1 MRDLPSGSV
10 ARRLPVLTARPR
22 GGSPRDPAIPTRP
35 SRSASARVATRASST
50 GRASG
55 AKSGG
60 GVKTAVAKSAGVKSA
75 GVKKAGTT
83 KAGTTKAATNKTAGK
98 KAAGKKTAAKS
109 RQAKAGQT
117 NSTKSARGKGTGKP
131 SRAPRPSASPTITTE
146 SRTGTTNMTTT
157 PTPSA
162 GSPAAG
168 SPRKLPAVPPET
180 LVQWLRDMML
190 IREFEIRCMQSYQ
203 EKKIG
208 GFCHV
213 YIGQEAVAVGCTR
226 AVRPEDPIIT
236 AYRDHG
242 HALARG
248 MTARAC
254 MAEMYGKVGGCAKG
268 KGGSMHMFDR
278 PNNLYGG
285 HGIVG
290 AQTPMGTGLAFATK
304 YEDEVVHGGKNRR
317 VTLCFLGDGAV
328 NQGAFYETMNLAGL
342 FDIPVIFIVENNG
355 YSMGTAIDRGTT
367 MAHELTIK
375 GRAHGLREATMDGMD
390 VLAVQQDMHELAEW
404 CRTNSRPAFVDMKC
418 YRYKGH
424 SMSDPRKY
432 RTREEEEVHE
442 SNDPI
447 GKFELSLLHHGV
459 VTEESLKELVRGVRE
474 EVRDSIEFSNQSP
487 EPPLSDL
494 YTDVFVEPW
503 GRYPG
508 SSQPEFTGG
517 ATNVCSFRATD
528 GKGGLV

>member
-1 MRDLPSGSV
+1 MSSTSSSAPAAS
-10 ARRLPVLTARPR
+10 RRLPSIP
-22 GGSPRDPAIPTRP
+22 PA
-35 SRSASARVATRASST
+35 
-50 GRASG
+50 
-55 AKSGG
+55 
-60 GVKTAVAKSAGVKSA
+60 
-75 GVKKAGTT
+75 
-83 KAGTTKAATNKTAGK
+83 
-98 KAAGKKTAAKS
+98 
-109 RQAKAGQT
+109 
-117 NSTKSARGKGTGKP
+117 
-131 SRAPRPSASPTITTE
+131 
-146 SRTGTTNMTTT
+146 
-157 PTPSA
+157 
-162 GSPAAG
+162 
-168 SPRKLPAVPPET
+168 T
-180 LVQWLRDMML
+180 LIKWLRDMHL
-190 IREFEIRCMQSYQ
+190 IREFEVRCMQSYQ

-213 YIGQEAVAVGCTR
+213 YIGQEAIAVGCTQ
-226 AVRPEDPIIT
+226 AVRHEDPIVT

-254 MAEMYGKVGGCAKG
+254 MAEMFGKIGGCAKA
-268 KGGSMHMFDR
+268 KGGSMHMFDK

-290 AQTPMGTGLAFATK
+290 AQTPLGTGLAFATK
-304 YEDEVVHGGKNRR
+304 YEDEVINGAKNKR

-355 YSMGTAIDRGTT
+355 YSMGTAINRGTT
-367 MAHELTIK
+367 MSHELTIK
-375 GRAHGLREATMDGMD
+375 GRAHGLKEATMDGMD
-390 VLAVQQDMHELAEW
+390 VIAVQQDMHELAEW
-404 CRTNSRPAFVDMKC
+404 CRENSRPAFVDMKC

-432 RTREEEEVHE
+432 RTREEEERHE

-447 GKFELSLLHHGV
+447 GKFERTLLDNGV
-459 VTEESLKELVRGVRE
+459 VTDAVIKEIMASCRE
-474 EVRDSIEFSNQSP
+474 EVRDSIQFANESP
-487 EPPLSDL
+487 EPPMSDL

-517 ATNVCSFRATD
+517 ATNVCAFRATN
-528 GKGGLV
+528 GKEGLV

>member
-1 MRDLPSGSV
+1 VSRPIPSAKKTRSRKASPAKRPSSKPSKAARRTGGGDAAAARKGGSKKAPKPGRKAGSAADRTTHDQKAPMTTV
-10 ARRLPVLTARPR
+10 QSHSSTQSNAGGPRRLPNLPPATLT
-22 GGSPRDPAIPTRP
+22 
-35 SRSASARVATRASST
+35 
-50 GRASG
+50 
-55 AKSGG
+55 K
-60 GVKTAVAKSAGVKSA
+60 
-75 GVKKAGTT
+75 
-83 KAGTTKAATNKTAGK
+83 
-98 KAAGKKTAAKS
+98 
-109 RQAKAGQT
+109 
-117 NSTKSARGKGTGKP
+117 
-131 SRAPRPSASPTITTE
+131 
-146 SRTGTTNMTTT
+146 
-157 PTPSA
+157 
-162 GSPAAG
+162 
-168 SPRKLPAVPPET
+168 
-180 LVQWLRDMML
+180 WLRDMHL
-190 IREFEIRCMQSYQ
+190 IREFEVRCIQSYQ

-213 YIGQEAVAVGCTR
+213 YIGQEAVAVGCTQ
-226 AVRPEDPIIT
+226 AVTPADPIVT

-248 MTARAC
+248 MTSRAC
-254 MAEMYGKVGGCAKG
+254 MAEMFGKVGGCAKG

-290 AQTPMGTGLAFATK
+290 AQTPLGTGLAFATK
-304 YEDEVVHGGKNRR
+304 YEDEVVNGGKNRR

-355 YSMGTAIDRGTT
+355 YSMGTAINRGTT
-367 MAHELTIK
+367 MSHDLTIK
-375 GRAHGLREATMDGMD
+375 GRAHGLKEATIDGMD
-390 VLAVQQDMHELAEW
+390 VLSVYHDMHALAEW
-404 CRTNSRPAFVDMKC
+404 CRENSRPAFVDMKC

-432 RTREEEEVHE
+432 RTREEEERHE

-447 GKFELSLLHHGV
+447 GKFERALLDHGV
-459 VTEESLKELVRGVRE
+459 ITDATIKEIMASCRE
-474 EVRDSIEFSNQSP
+474 EVRDSIQFSNESP

-503 GRYPG
+503 GRFTG

-517 ATNVCSFRATD
+517 ASNVCSFRATD
-528 GKGGLV
+528 GKEGLV

>member
-1 MRDLPSGSV
+1 MSTHAMST
-10 ARRLPVLTARPR
+10 TAT
-22 GGSPRDPAIPTRP
+22 ST
-35 SRSASARVATRASST
+35 ASAVA
-50 GRASG
+50 G
-55 AKSGG
+55 
-60 GVKTAVAKSAGVKSA
+60 
-75 GVKKAGTT
+75 
-83 KAGTTKAATNKTAGK
+83 
-98 KAAGKKTAAKS
+98 
-109 RQAKAGQT
+109 
-117 NSTKSARGKGTGKP
+117 NS
-131 SRAPRPSASPTITTE
+131 
-146 SRTGTTNMTTT
+146 
-157 PTPSA
+157 
-162 GSPAAG
+162 
-168 SPRKLPAVPPET
+168 RKLPGLPPAT
-180 LVQWLRDMML
+180 LTKWLRDMHL
-190 IREFEIRCMQSYQ
+190 IREFEVRCMQSYQ

-213 YIGQEAVAVGCTR
+213 YIGQEAVAVGCTQ

-248 MTARAC
+248 MTSRAC

-290 AQTPMGTGLAFATK
+290 AQTPLGTGLAFATK
-304 YEDEVVHGGKNRR
+304 YEDEVINGGKNRR

-355 YSMGTAIDRGTT
+355 YSMGTAIHRGTT
-367 MAHELTIK
+367 MSHDLCIK
-375 GRAHGLREATMDGMD
+375 GRAHGLKEATIDGMD
-390 VLAVQQDMHELAEW
+390 VVAVYNEMHALAEW
-404 CRTNSRPAFVDMKC
+404 CRENSRPAIVDMKC

-432 RTREEEEVHE
+432 RTREEEERHE
-442 SNDPI
+442 LNDPI
-447 GKFELSLLHHGV
+447 GKFERVLADHGV
-459 VTEESLKELVRGVRE
+459 IDDAAIKSIMASCRE
-474 EVRDSIEFSNQSP
+474 EVRDAIQFSNESP

-503 GRYPG
+503 GPFTG

-528 GKGGLV
+528 GKEGLV